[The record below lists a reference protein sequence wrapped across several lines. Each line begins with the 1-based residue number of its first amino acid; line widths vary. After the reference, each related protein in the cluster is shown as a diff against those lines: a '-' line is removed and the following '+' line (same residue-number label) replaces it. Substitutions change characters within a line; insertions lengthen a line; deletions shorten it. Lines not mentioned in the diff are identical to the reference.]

1 MNLLSSLYGFSV
13 CLLVIALSMIL
24 FFLWFTLSRFRRHPE
39 TRERRRQRKLGRDAL
54 LFLGS
59 LVLFFAGLAFLNFAL
74 FLQSYRTF
82 AVGEPIAQISV
93 AAGDDKQTFIVKVK
107 ELGEPLSKTVSPT
120 EKEFKIKGDRW
131 MLEGHMIRF
140 QHWLSFLGFKPVYQL
155 TRIQGS
161 YYDID
166 DEQAKE
172 RTVFSL
178 VDKNSEVWWKR
189 MYENSEK
196 IPFMD
201 LIHGSAVSQDAK
213 LGNQYT
219 ITILPSGF
227 SLQKV
232 GE

>member
-13 CLLVIALSMIL
+13 CLLIVALSMIL

-39 TRERRRQRKLGRDAL
+39 TRERRRQRKLGRDAF

-59 LVLFFAGLAFLNFAL
+59 LVVFFAGLAFLNFAL

-82 AVGEPIAQISV
+82 AIGEPIAQVTIT
-93 AAGDDKQTFIVKVK
+93 GGENKQEFTVHVRT
-107 ELGEPLSKTVSPT
+107 LGEPLSNKATPA
-120 EKEFKIKGDRW
+120 EQEYKIKGDRW
-131 MLEGHMIRF
+131 MLEGHLIRF
-140 QHWLSFLGFKPVYQL
+140 QPWLSFLGFKPVYQL

-166 DEQAKE
+166 EERAKE
-172 RTVFSL
+172 RTVYSL
-178 VDKNSEVWWKR
+178 ADPNSEIWWKR
-189 MYENSEK
+189 MYQNSDK
-196 IPFMD
+196 IPFME
-201 LIHGSAVSQDAK
+201 LIQGSAVSQDAH

-219 ITILPSGF
+219 ITVLPSGF